1 MGSDTQI
8 THETTQPDNMRS
20 RWNWSRPEPRIYSY
34 NTDPTTFN
42 IGYSSSSSSRSM
54 RASSVAAGAESQSVR
69 SARATT
75 VAPASDNSLSGYS
88 GFFGR
93 QLAQHGNQ
101 SSTTSSMKAS
111 TVSSKAVTETKSV
124 EKTERSSRKVDMMT
138 EHNQSLEYG
147 KQSRSAALRRA
158 ELHAVKSGKDPRH
171 VMVPWNLED
180 DVCKKVAD
188 LHMYDNSVIS
198 REGRVKVEKL
208 EKELNAL
215 INSSMSYKS
224 SYNKTAKQMAM
235 EAMEAC
241 DSEAASS
248 KKIRKTVVESSNRRA
263 VVA

>member
-1 MGSDTQI
+1 MGSDTLI

-34 NTDPTTFN
+34 NTDPSTFN

-75 VAPASDNSLSGYS
+75 VAPASDNDNSLSGYS

-124 EKTERSSRKVDMMT
+124 
-138 EHNQSLEYG
+138 EYG

-198 REGRVKVEKL
+198 R
-208 EKELNAL
+208 
-215 INSSMSYKS
+215 
-224 SYNKTAKQMAM
+224 
-235 EAMEAC
+235 
-241 DSEAASS
+241 
-248 KKIRKTVVESSNRRA
+248 
-263 VVA
+263 

>member
-1 MGSDTQI
+1 MGSDTLI

-34 NTDPTTFN
+34 NTDPSTFN

-75 VAPASDNSLSGYS
+75 VAPASDNDNSLSGYS

-101 SSTTSSMKAS
+101 SSTKAS

>member
-1 MGSDTQI
+1 
-8 THETTQPDNMRS
+8 MRS

-34 NTDPTTFN
+34 NTDPSTFN

-111 TVSSKAVTETKSV
+111 TISSKAVTETKSV

-180 DVCKKVAD
+180 DVCKKVSVSIIVASLRD
-188 LHMYDNSVIS
+188 ISLNNFLEFLGSTLHN
-198 REGRVKVEKL
+198 VKVFKCGE
-208 EKELNAL
+208 
-215 INSSMSYKS
+215 MFV
-224 SYNKTAKQMAM
+224 Q
-235 EAMEAC
+235 
-241 DSEAASS
+241 
-248 KKIRKTVVESSNRRA
+248 KKA
-263 VVA
+263 VFI

>member
-8 THETTQPDNMRS
+8 TRETTQPDNMRS
-20 RWNWSRPEPRIYSY
+20 GWNWSRPEPRIYSY

-111 TVSSKAVTETKSV
+111 TVSSKV
-124 EKTERSSRKVDMMT
+124 MT

-171 VMVPWNLED
+171 VMVPWNLEN

-224 SYNKTAKQMAM
+224 SYNKTEDQEDCGGELQQK
-235 EAMEAC
+235 
-241 DSEAASS
+241 SS
-248 KKIRKTVVESSNRRA
+248 CCID
-263 VVA
+263 